1 MTNTTSEPKTEI
13 DFDHLNLYVQGDVNL
28 TQEVFGLFKH
38 QVDMWSRLL
47 QADTDDETWASVTHS
62 LKGSARA
69 VGAQALADRCERAED
84 LIGDKASSGGRLVAV
99 QDIEFRVSRAIA
111 DIQRWEYQ
119 QTLKNMRNPD

>member
-1 MTNTTSEPKTEI
+1 MTNATSEPKTEI